1 MLFAAAIIATTLLPS
16 DGPKHV
22 DDRSSHS
29 SNSVAVL
36 IRDLSE
42 KSFTKRES
50 ASETLRAIGQPAL
63 RELIQ
68 ASDSRSEVGE
78 RASQISRRIQH
89 DLLTKNSTAAIHFD
103 LAAAQ
108 TLPMWDRFR
117 VPNLPDEERAKQ
129 LGEMTLAIAST
140 RALDG
145 LPPLGGQYDSET
157 SIRVM
162 TTVYRRLTERSFSYS
177 AREERTATA
186 LATLLF
192 GGHPNTVLH
201 AEDGLL
207 LRTVLSNADA
217 ATLLRDSR
225 RRPTIEWLV
234 RNFVEN
240 LPNDGKVHALPTV
253 LTHRLSHTA
262 PLCRV
267 VLTHSVTPNQL
278 AQAAAALSLSGDR
291 SDVEYLRPLLD
302 RTHLI
307 RSNGFGTRYVR
318 LNDVALYA
326 SIVLTKQSPESYGL
340 QSLPSD
346 SSRGF
351 NYAKVQFS
359 SQAARARGHKKW
371 EEWQRNEFRTPL
383 PPPRDAIH
391 GQRL

>member
-1 MLFAAAIIATTLLPS
+1 MLFAAAIVATTLLPS

-22 DDRSSHS
+22 DNRTSHS
-29 SNSVAVL
+29 PNSVVVL
-36 IRDLSE
+36 IRDLSA
-42 KSFTKRES
+42 KSFAKRES
-50 ASETLRAIGQPAL
+50 ASETLRSIGQPAL
-63 RELIQ
+63 RELIL

-78 RASQISRRIQH
+78 RASQIAKRIQQ
-89 DLLTKNSTAAIHFD
+89 DLLTKSSTAAIHFD
-103 LAAAQ
+103 LKAAQ

-117 VPNLPDEERAKQ
+117 VPNLTDEERAKQ

-140 RALDG
+140 QAFDG
-145 LPPLGGQYDSET
+145 LPLLSGQYDSET

-162 TTVYRRLTERSFSYS
+162 TTVYRRLTECSFSYS
-177 AREERTATA
+177 AREDRTATA

-207 LRTVLSNADA
+207 LRTVLSNADV
-217 ATLLRDSR
+217 ATLLRNSR

-234 RNFVEN
+234 KNFVEN
-240 LPNDGKVHALPTV
+240 LPDDGKVLALPTV
-253 LTHRLSHTA
+253 LSHRLTHTA

-267 VLTHSVTPNQL
+267 VLTHSVTPEKL

-291 SDVEYLRPLLD
+291 SDIEYLRPLLD
-302 RTHLI
+302 RAHLI
-307 RSNGFGTRYVR
+307 QISGFETRYVR

-326 SIVLTKQSPESYGL
+326 SIILTHQSPESYGL

-351 NYAKVQFS
+351 NYTKVEFS
-359 SQAARARGHKKW
+359 SRAARVRGHKQW
-371 EEWQRNEFRTPL
+371 EEWERNEFRTPL